1 MVDIIVVGA
10 GIAGLTASI
19 KACDN
24 GANVSLI
31 SPDYSERSQ
40 SVMAMGGINAALN
53 TKGENDSTDQHFTDT
68 LNGGCKIN
76 NEKAV
81 EMLTSDAPQIIDWL
95 ERIGTSFSRD
105 ANGNVDIRNF
115 GGQKKKRT
123 VYAGSR
129 TGKQIVSALVS
140 SCRKRETEGKIKR
153 FVGYRFL
160 SLIFTDENEC
170 CGINCIHEDTQELR
184 SFIGDAV
191 IIATGGYNSLFGKIL
206 GSTQN
211 DGFATAKLFTQG
223 VILANLEMVQYHPTT
238 VKTPQ
243 KRMLIT
249 EAARGEGGK
258 LFVMKDGKPWYFMK
272 DFYPELAD
280 LMPRDV
286 VSRSIFKVSDGGKK
300 DVFLDLT
307 HLDEYT
313 VKVKLDEV
321 YEICEKYLNLNPLK
335 TPIPIFPAVH
345 YFMGGIQTDENHKT
359 NIKGLYAAGECS
371 CQYHG
376 ANRLGGNSLL
386 GAVHGGWISAENA
399 VLEKPKGNV
408 INSID
413 EELESFKSY
422 APKDKSLQDTLSEI
436 SQIMNDSM
444 GIYRNEGDLMAAL
457 DRLDN
462 LDTNVNAKYY
472 DYLKVKL
479 LVILS
484 KASILSALER
494 KESRGAHQRT
504 DYPESDDRYKKSICA
519 MYDDE
524 NIVIE

>member
-10 GIAGLTASI
+10 GVAGLTAAI

-53 TKGENDSTDQHFTDT
+53 TKGEDDSTNHHFTDT
-68 LNGGCKIN
+68 MNGGCEIN
-76 NEKAV
+76 NKKAV
-81 EMLTSDAPQIIDWL
+81 EMLTDDAPQIIDWL
-95 ERIGTSFSRD
+95 EKIGTSFSRD
-105 ANGNVDIRNF
+105 ENGNVDLRNF

-123 VYAGSR
+123 AYAGSR
-129 TGKQIVSALVS
+129 TGKQIVTSLVN
-140 SCRKRETEGKIKR
+140 SCRKRESEGNIQR

-160 SLIFTDENEC
+160 SLIFSNKNEC
-170 CGINCIHEDTQELR
+170 CGINCIHEDTQEIK
-184 SFIGDAV
+184 SFIGNAV
-191 IIATGGYNSLFGKIL
+191 IIATGGYNSVFGKIL

-211 DGFATAKLFTQG
+211 DGFTTAKLFTQG
-223 VILANLEMVQYHPTT
+223 VTLANLEMIQYHPTT
-238 VKTPQ
+238 IMTPQ
-243 KRMLIT
+243 KRMLIS
-249 EAARGEGGK
+249 EAARGEGGR
-258 LFVMKDGKPWYFMK
+258 LFVIKDGKPWYFMK

-300 DVFLDLT
+300 DVFLDLR

-321 YEICEKYLNLNPLK
+321 YEICEKYLNLNPLE

-345 YFMGGIQTDENHKT
+345 YFMGGIKTDETHKT
-359 NIKGLYAAGECS
+359 NIKRLYAAGECS

-386 GAVHGGWISAENA
+386 GAIHGGWISAENA
-399 VLEKPKGNV
+399 VLEKPTGNI
-408 INSID
+408 INNIN
-413 EELESFKSY
+413 EELDSFNSY
-422 APKDKSLQDTLSEI
+422 IPKDKSLSDTLNEI
-436 SQIMNDSM
+436 SQIMNESM
-444 GIYRNEGDLMAAL
+444 GIYRNKDDLMAGL

-462 LDTNVNAKYY
+462 LDTEVNAKYY
-472 DYLKVKL
+472 DYLKVNL
-479 LVILS
+479 LIVLS
-484 KASILSALER
+484 KASILSALAR

-504 DYPESDDRYKKSICA
+504 DFPKSDDNYKKSICA
-519 MYDDE
+519 MYDDGE
-524 NIVIE
+524 IVIT

>member
-1 MVDIIVVGA
+1 MVEIIVVGA
-10 GIAGLTASI
+10 GLAGLAASI
-19 KACDN
+19 RACDN
-24 GANVSLI
+24 GANVSMI

-53 TKGENDSTDQHFTDT
+53 TKGEDDSPSQHFTDT
-68 LNGGCKIN
+68 MNGGCEIN

-81 EMLTSDAPQIIDWL
+81 KRLTDDAPQIINWL
-95 ERIGTSFSRD
+95 ERMGTSFSRD
-105 ANGNVDIRNF
+105 ANGNVDMRNF

-123 VYAGSR
+123 VYAESK

-140 SCRKRETEGKIKR
+140 ACRKRESKGKIKR

-160 SLIFTDENEC
+160 SLIFTDEDEC
-170 CGINCIHEDTQELR
+170 CGVNCIHEDTEEIK

-191 IIATGGYNSLFGKIL
+191 IIATGGYNSVFGKIL

-223 VILANLEMVQYHPTT
+223 VRLANLEMVQYHPTS
-238 VKTPQ
+238 VNTPQ

-249 EAARGEGGK
+249 EAARGEGGR

-307 HLDEYT
+307 PLDEHT

-321 YEICEKYLNLNPLK
+321 YEICQSYLNINPME

-399 VLEKPKGNV
+399 VLEKPTGNV
-408 INSID
+408 LNNIND
-413 EELESFKSY
+413 ELESFNSHI
-422 APKDKSLQDTLSEI
+422 PKDRPLSDALGEI
-436 SQIMNDSM
+436 SQIMNEAM
-444 GIYRNEGDLMAAL
+444 GIYRNEDGLRAAL
-457 DRLDN
+457 DRLEN
-462 LDTNVNAKYY
+462 LDTEVNAKYY

-479 LVILS
+479 LVVLS
-484 KASILSALER
+484 KASILSALAR
-494 KESRGAHQRT
+494 KESRGAHQRL
-504 DYPESDDRYKKSICA
+504 DYPESDDNYKKSICA
-519 MYDDE
+519 MYEDGE
-524 NIVIE
+524 IVIK

>member
-1 MVDIIVVGA
+1 M
-10 GIAGLTASI
+10 S
-19 KACDN
+19 
-24 GANVSLI
+24 
-31 SPDYSERSQ
+31 
-40 SVMAMGGINAALN
+40 
-53 TKGENDSTDQHFTDT
+53 
-68 LNGGCKIN
+68 
-76 NEKAV
+76 
-81 EMLTSDAPQIIDWL
+81 
-95 ERIGTSFSRD
+95 
-105 ANGNVDIRNF
+105 
-115 GGQKKKRT
+115 
-123 VYAGSR
+123 
-129 TGKQIVSALVS
+129 
-140 SCRKRETEGKIKR
+140 
-153 FVGYRFL
+153 
-160 SLIFTDENEC
+160 
-170 CGINCIHEDTQELR
+170 
-184 SFIGDAV
+184 
-191 IIATGGYNSLFGKIL
+191 
-206 GSTQN
+206 
-211 DGFATAKLFTQG
+211 
-223 VILANLEMVQYHPTT
+223 
-238 VKTPQ
+238 
-243 KRMLIT
+243 
-249 EAARGEGGK
+249 
-258 LFVMKDGKPWYFMK
+258 WYFMK

-436 SQIMNDSM
+436 SQIMNESM

-494 KESRGAHQRT
+494 KESRGAHQRI
-504 DYPESDDRYKKSICA
+504 DYPKSDDRYKKSTCA
-519 MYDDE
+519 EYDDGE
-524 NIVIE
+524 IVIT

>member
-1 MVDIIVVGA
+1 MVKIIVVGA
-10 GIAGLTASI
+10 GIAGLTSAIRASQS
-19 KACDN
+19 
-24 GANVSLI
+24 GAEVALI

-53 TKGENDSTDQHFTDT
+53 TKGEDDSTHQHFTDT
-68 LNGGCKIN
+68 INGGCGIN
-76 NEKAV
+76 NSEAV
-81 EMLTSDAPQIIDWL
+81 RMLTDDAPQIIDWL
-95 ERIGTSFSRD
+95 ESLGTSFSRD
-105 ANGNVDIRNF
+105 VNGNVDMRNF

-129 TGKQIVSALVS
+129 TGKQIVSALVNE
-140 SCRKRETEGKIKR
+140 CRKMESRGLIKR
-153 FVGYRFL
+153 FIGFRFL
-160 SLIFTDENEC
+160 SLILTDKNEC
-170 CGINCIHEDTQELR
+170 CGVKCIHEDTEEVK
-184 SFIGDAV
+184 SFMGDAV
-191 IIATGGYNSLFGKIL
+191 IIATGGYNALFGKIL

-211 DGFATAKLFTQG
+211 DGFTTAKLFYQG
-223 VILANLEMVQYHPTT
+223 VRLANLEMVQYHPTT
-238 VKTPQ
+238 VLTPQ

-258 LFVMKDGKPWYFMK
+258 LFVEKDGEKWYFMK

-286 VSRSIFKVSDGGKK
+286 VSRSIYKVSEGGKK

-307 HLDEYT
+307 HLDEHT

-321 YEICEKYLNLNPLK
+321 YEICDKYLNINPLE

-413 EELESFKSY
+413 EELNSFKSY
-422 APKDKSLQDTLSEI
+422 TLKDKSLQDTLSEI

-444 GIYRNEGDLMAAL
+444 GIYRNEDNLMAAL
-457 DRLDN
+457 DKLDN

-494 KESRGAHQRT
+494 KESRGAHRRT
-504 DYPESDDRYKKSICA
+504 DYPESDDAYKKSICA
-519 MYDDE
+519 MYYDG

>member
-1 MVDIIVVGA
+1 MVEIIVVGA

-31 SPDYSERSQ
+31 SPDYSERAQ

-53 TKGENDSTDQHFTDT
+53 TKGEDDSTDQHFADT
-68 LNGGCKIN
+68 MNGGCGIN

-81 EMLTSDAPQIIDWL
+81 KMLTDDAPQIINWL

-105 ANGNVDIRNF
+105 ENGNVDVRNF

-123 VYAGSR
+123 AFADSS
-129 TGKQIVSALVS
+129 TGKQIVSALIN
-140 SCRKRETEGKIKR
+140 SCRKRESEGKIKR

-170 CGINCIHEDTQELR
+170 CGINCIHEDTQEIK

-191 IIATGGYNSLFGKIL
+191 ILATGGYNELFGKIL

-211 DGFATAKLFTQG
+211 DGFTTAKLFTQG
-223 VILANLEMVQYHPTT
+223 VTLANLEMVQYHPTS

-243 KRMLIT
+243 KRMLIS
-249 EAARGEGGK
+249 EAARGEGGR

-272 DFYPELAD
+272 DLYPELAD

-321 YEICEKYLNLNPLK
+321 YDICEKYLNLNPLE

-386 GAVHGGWISAENA
+386 GAIHGGWISAENA

-408 INSID
+408 INNIN
-413 EELESFKSY
+413 EELESFNSY
-422 APKDKSLQDTLSEI
+422 KPKDKSLSDTLSEI
-436 SQIMNDSM
+436 SQIMNESM
-444 GIYRNEGDLMAAL
+444 GIYRNEDDLMTAL
-457 DRLDN
+457 DRLEK

-472 DYLKVKL
+472 DYLKVNL
-479 LVILS
+479 LVVLS
-484 KASILSALER
+484 KASILSALAR
-494 KESRGAHQRT
+494 KESRGAHQRV
-504 DYPESDDRYKKSICA
+504 DYPESDDNYKKSICA
-519 MYDDE
+519 IYDNGE
-524 NIVIE
+524 IVIK